1 MPGGDSYRGRGVV
14 ERVVGARSGG
24 LKGRVTWKKCP
35 EELGAHLTRQ
45 LGWMWPRGCFL
56 LA

>member
-35 EELGAHLTRQ
+35 EELGAHLTCQ